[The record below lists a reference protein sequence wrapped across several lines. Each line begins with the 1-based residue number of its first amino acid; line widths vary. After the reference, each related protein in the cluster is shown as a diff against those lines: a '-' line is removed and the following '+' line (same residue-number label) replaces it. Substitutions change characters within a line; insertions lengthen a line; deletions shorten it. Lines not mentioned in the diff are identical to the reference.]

1 MRIEG
6 VDPRMLST
14 SAKELPSVAGEDKR
28 LKDACKQYESV
39 FLNQLMSEMRK
50 TIPKSGL
57 MGGEGE
63 EGGEGGESNEKEM
76 YDSMMDTEM
85 ANAWASSEGVGL
97 ANILYQQMKQSR

>member
-57 MGGEGE
+57 MGE

-76 YDSMMDTEM
+76 YDSMMDQEM

-97 ANILYQQMKQSR
+97 ANILYQQMKQNR